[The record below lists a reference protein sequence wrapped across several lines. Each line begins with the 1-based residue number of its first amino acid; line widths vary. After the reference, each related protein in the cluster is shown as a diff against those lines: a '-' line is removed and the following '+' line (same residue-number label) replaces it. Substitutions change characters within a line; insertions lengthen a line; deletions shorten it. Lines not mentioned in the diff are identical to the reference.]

1 MYLYLYVTVSLVH
14 TSTYSDAFFPYEKPD
29 VIDKPIDGAVK
40 DLRNNL
46 LHKYGS
52 KKPLTYA
59 KIEGIRKK
67 VWQSYENVLNR
78 AVSFHPVPLAMSR
91 VVFLSRKKIDETFQS
106 NATFFFSKIK

>member
-67 VWQSYENVLNR
+67 VWQSYENVLKLQCS
-78 AVSFHPVPLAMSR
+78 AVSYR
-91 VVFLSRKKIDETFQS
+91 CW
-106 NATFFFSKIK
+106 